1 MSSRKRAG
9 CRSSD
14 RHHARIAQLVEH
26 NLAKVGVASSNLVS
40 RSSKAS
46 RFGGLFS
53 LWGKGFRGAETWE
66 VWLVKQRLT
75 SLNVLYQLPLLP
87 VLLPHFRPS
96 AATSNPQPLHE
107 STRLTNFPILGA
119 TKKTVLMKYTF
130 YPAIL
135 AMAVF
140 VSSCSFTMPLA
151 ATSNPIGDKV
161 GRSSIVTWFGVF
173 PVKTDASIQAAA
185 KNGGITKISTVDV
198 EVSYRLLRQKRT
210 TIVTGS

>member
-9 CRSSD
+9 CKSSD

-40 RSSKAS
+40 RSRKAS
-46 RFGGLFS
+46 HFGGLFS
-53 LWGKGFRGAETWE
+53 LWGKGFRGSETWE

-75 SLNVLYQLPLLP
+75 SLKALYQLPLLP
-87 VLLPHFRPS
+87 VLMLHFRPS
-96 AATSNPQPLHE
+96 PATSNPQPLHE

-161 GRSSIVTWFGVF
+161 GRSSIVTWFGIF